1 MKAKERECLTLKEIF
16 KVIKTH
22 LIEENWKMS
31 ISEFQELTGDPEEP
45 EYFVHQ
51 ITASGDSHKIHVF
64 LKINPFVSSTEVLVE
79 ASFESND
86 KVQKEYSISETSENP
101 ETVQIFLDSVHD
113 IYDQYLTKISTLM
126 IDS

>member
-1 MKAKERECLTLKEIF
+1 MNAKERECLTLKEIF
-16 KVIKTH
+16 KVIETH

-31 ISEFQELTGDPEEP
+31 ISKFQEMTDDPKEP
-45 EYFVHQ
+45 YHFVHQ
-51 ITASGDSHKIHVF
+51 ITASGDPHKIHVS

-101 ETVQIFLDSVHD
+101 ETVQIFLDSVHN
-113 IYDQYLTKISTLM
+113 IYDQYLAKISTLM
-126 IDS
+126 IYS